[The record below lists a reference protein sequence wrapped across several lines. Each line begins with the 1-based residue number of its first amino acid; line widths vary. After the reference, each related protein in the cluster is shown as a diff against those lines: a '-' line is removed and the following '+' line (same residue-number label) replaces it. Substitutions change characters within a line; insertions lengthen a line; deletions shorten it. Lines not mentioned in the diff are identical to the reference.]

1 MSKRWF
7 VTGASR
13 GLGRAFVEAALQ
25 RGDRVAATARDP
37 ETLADLA
44 RHGGGV
50 LALPLDV
57 TDGPAAATAVRAA
70 VDRFG
75 GLDVVVNNAGH
86 GVRGAVEEVPE
97 AAFRAGME
105 VNFFG
110 ALSVT
115 RAVLPVLR
123 AQGHGHIVQ
132 ITSMGG
138 LVGLP
143 LAGAYIASK
152 WALEGLSESLAQ
164 EVAGLGIAVT
174 VVEPTAYATS
184 QGAGAS
190 DAVQHLSAYRPL
202 REARHDHAE
211 RPAADP
217 ADAAAALLR
226 VVDADKPP
234 SRVIFGVGGVEF
246 IREAYAQRLAG
257 WAEASSLIA

>member
-1 MSKRWF
+1 MSKTWF

-13 GLGRAFVEAALQ
+13 GLGRAFVEAALD
-25 RGDRVAATARDP
+25 RGDRVTATARDP
-37 ETLADLA
+37 KSLGDLT
-44 RHGGGV
+44 HDESQL

-57 TDGPAAATAVRAA
+57 TDTAAVATAVRAA
-70 VDRFG
+70 VDNFG
-75 GLDVVVNNAGH
+75 RLDVVVNNAGH
-86 GVRGAVEEVPE
+86 GVLGAVEEVPD
-97 AAFRAGME
+97 AAFRASME
-105 VNFFG
+105 VNLFG
-110 ALSVT
+110 TLSVT

-152 WALEGLSESLAQ
+152 WALEGLSDCLTQ

-174 VVEPTAYATS
+174 VVEPTAFATS
-184 QGAGAS
+184 QGAWGEVA
-190 DAVQHLSAYRPL
+190 ALPAYQPL
-202 REARHDHAE
+202 RDAQQSHPE

-226 VVDADKPP
+226 VVDADPPP
-234 SRVIFGVGGVEF
+234 SRVIFGAGGVEF
-246 IREAYAQRLAG
+246 IHEAYAARLAG
-257 WAEASSLIA
+257 WQEASSLFA